1 MMKKVTKW
9 DDEEKAKAA
18 KKKKEREDFEND
30 IMDQTVDSEI
40 APKDFLKAQEH
51 SPPKILP

>member
-40 APKDFLKAQEH
+40 APKDFLKAQDH